1 MPQEST
7 VTAEPVASSART
19 TSRVRGMK
27 APRMRESPFSNPQS
41 VVMLL
46 LGFLVAY
53 LAREV
58 KRLSDDVSRL
68 RRITGPTIDTKT
80 RKQPTSSGTDAPKS
94 PTFSFPSGTFMFGSG
109 SRSRASSPPIIEEDE
124 EYDEEDEEDEEAH
137 TEALLAE
144 ARAEA
149 AKARA
154 AAAADA
160 PAGSSTETGESS
172 TKKSRKKKQEAPPP

>member
-1 MPQEST
+1 MKEST
-7 VTAEPVASSART
+7 
-19 TSRVRGMK
+19 
-27 APRMRESPFSNPQS
+27 FSNPQS
-41 VVMLL
+41 VIMLL

-68 RRITGPTIDTKT
+68 RRITGPTIDTRT
-80 RKQPTSSGTDAPKS
+80 RKQPPSGGTDVSKPPA
-94 PTFSFPSGTFMFGSG
+94 FSFPSGTFMFGSG
-109 SRSRASSPPIIEEDE
+109 SRSRASSPPIIEEEE
-124 EYDEEDEEDEEAH
+124 EYDEDEEDEEAQA
-137 TEALLAE
+137 EALLAE

-160 PAGSSTETGESS
+160 PAGPSTEAGEPI
-172 TKKSRKKKQEAPPP
+172 TKKSRKKKQEGSGSSP